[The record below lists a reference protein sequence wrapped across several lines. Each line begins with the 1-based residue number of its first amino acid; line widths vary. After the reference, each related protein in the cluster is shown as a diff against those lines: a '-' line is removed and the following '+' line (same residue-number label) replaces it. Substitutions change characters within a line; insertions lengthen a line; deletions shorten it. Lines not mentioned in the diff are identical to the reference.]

1 MPIKQVNV
9 DIDLT
14 SMTKISLKWLIDL
27 NIKCKTINSEK
38 KTEEMLYNF
47 EYDNNFFKKHQR
59 SMKEITVYLHFI
71 KIKISALQK
80 TISRE

>member
-27 NIKCKTINSEK
+27 KCKTINSEK